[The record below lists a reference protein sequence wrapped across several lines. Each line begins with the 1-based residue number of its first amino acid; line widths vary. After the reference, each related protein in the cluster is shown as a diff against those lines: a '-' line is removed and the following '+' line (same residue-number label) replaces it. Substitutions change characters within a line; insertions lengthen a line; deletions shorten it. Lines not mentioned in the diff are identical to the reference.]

1 MVMFLCCD
9 VYGGFYMELLL
20 GSTSFMSKNGLL
32 LRLKMSPQA
41 GLAVSA
47 GDRVLISSFWFN
59 ESGQAMGG
67 ITCRG
72 LSLFLFFSQRDKK
85 DEKGGLSLG

>member
-1 MVMFLCCD
+1 MFLCCD
-9 VYGGFYMELLL
+9 VCGGFYMEPLL
-20 GSTSFMSKNGLL
+20 GCTNFMSKNGLL

-41 GLAVSA
+41 GLVVLA
-47 GDRVLISSFWFN
+47 GDRVLISSFWFS
-59 ESGQAMGG
+59 ESAQAMGG
-67 ITCRG
+67 VTCRR

>member
-1 MVMFLCCD
+1 MFLRCD
-9 VYGGFYMELLL
+9 VCDGFYMEPLLD
-20 GSTSFMSKNGLL
+20 STSFMSKSGLL

-41 GLAVSA
+41 GLVVSA
-47 GDRVLISSFWFN
+47 VDRVLISSFWFN
-59 ESGQAMGG
+59 ESAQAMGG
-67 ITCRG
+67 VTCRR

>member
-1 MVMFLCCD
+1 MLLCCD

-20 GSTSFMSKNGLL
+20 GLTSFMRKNGLL
-32 LRLKMSPQA
+32 LRLKVSPQA
-41 GLAVSA
+41 GLAVSG
-47 GDRVLISSFWFN
+47 GDRVLISSFWFS
-59 ESGQAMGG
+59 ESTQAMGG
-67 ITCRG
+67 VTCRR

>member
-1 MVMFLCCD
+1 
-9 VYGGFYMELLL
+9 MELLL
-20 GSTSFMSKNGLL
+20 DSTSFMSKNGLL

-47 GDRVLISSFWFN
+47 VDRVLISSFWFS
-59 ESGQAMGG
+59 ESAQAMGSL
-67 ITCRG
+67 TCRR

>member
-1 MVMFLCCD
+1 MLTFFCCD
-9 VYGGFYMELLL
+9 VSSGSYMELLL
-20 GSTSFMSKNGLL
+20 GLTSFMRKNGFL

-41 GLAVSA
+41 GLVVSA
-47 GDRVLISSFWFN
+47 GDRVLISSFWFS
-59 ESGQAMGG
+59 ESTQAMGG
-67 ITCRG
+67 VTCRR